1 MRLILCCVAILAGCA
16 AGPEA
21 RPVVAVSCIR
31 GEPPAVP
38 QTATEGEIIAMS
50 EYAATL
56 TVWTERLMLKA
67 YAAKAEAVIQACR

>member
-1 MRLILCCVAILAGCA
+1 MCAALSGCA
-16 AGPEA
+16 SDPKAVLP
-21 RPVVAVSCIR
+21 VAVSCIR

-38 QTATEGEIIAMS
+38 QTATEGEILAMS

-67 YAAKAEAVIQACR
+67 YSAKAEAVIQACR